1 MPSVIITAC
10 LAAIVAIL
18 AIFAIVAGG
27 YFWWRHKRSQLQFI
41 EPNDEEHWYVYDIIF
56 IIYLSKIFS

>member
-1 MPSVIITAC
+1 MPSVIFTVC
-10 LAAIVAIL
+10 LAAIIAIL

-41 EPNDEEHWYVYDIIF
+41 EPGQDEDPCCE
-56 IIYLSKIFS
+56 SR